1 MATLTGKTIANTY
14 KDLLQVS
21 NENDGVDETMRT
33 VSDGDGTNTALQLSN
48 AGVNINGTFEL
59 NGEALTVNASAINNM
74 ADIGSATGIIAV
86 NSGNVYG
93 RTLTAGTPVSITNAN
108 GTAGNPTITL
118 ASIASVSGSY
128 GPLTNFAVNDY
139 GQIVSATAVSTSVSI
154 PTIRATELV
163 AETLT
168 LSSNASIVGNLNVD
182 GTFIVDGIVSAG
194 SDVAVSGS
202 LYVTSNVSVTGNLK
216 SNFLYAVSAS
226 VDDLR
231 TGTLSF
237 NEVSVS
243 TFTVNQLA
251 IVSAATLAGVDLG
264 TKITALETSIGTT
277 NTLIA
282 ATSSALA
289 TSIGNSNTNI
299 TTNINA
305 ITSIN
310 TVLANTSSALATS
323 IGTANTRITSVSD
336 FAVSLSATMA
346 TSIANHLPL
355 AGGTL
360 SGSLS
365 FSGANPN
372 IIGGD
377 TDGVFSIT
385 ADTATDQGGN
395 IKLYGN
401 THASKSQDIEF
412 YGDSTV
418 QLVYDD
424 SASEW
429 DFQANTVK
437 TTTLAVSGNVSVT
450 GNVSAAYYYGDGS
463 NLTNLSTAPVS
474 VSVYTVNQLT
484 IVSAASLAGTDLG
497 TKIVALET
505 SIGNHLPLAGGT
517 LTGALQANSTI
528 TVGVDDT
535 GHDVKFFGDTAS
547 AYMLWDASTDDLIL
561 GGAAKLGVGETDPDT
576 EIHAH
581 SSSGGSAL
589 TLTGQ
594 SGYVNQVLF
603 GSTANPTHG
612 RVTYQWNTSNM
623 NFATGNSSDAK
634 MTIGSTEVV
643 VNEPSN
649 DIDFRVE
656 TDGVANMLFVDG
668 GNNTVGVGI
677 STVTSPNTMEIWAND
692 TGTGGVLFVNQYGTG
707 DPAIRFST
715 QATTYMVG
723 IDNSDS
729 DTFKIDYG
737 TTGVGGQTGFS
748 INTSGNVLIGTG
760 TMDANHD
767 LEIKRNGTVE
777 LGLRSADD
785 GASMINFGQ
794 DSDRLRGRIYYTS
807 GATEYMK
814 FAVNGN
820 SDRFQIGTS
829 EVVANE
835 DGNDIDFRVESDG
848 NANML
853 FVDAGNNQVAVG
865 TASPLTQFYVGQDNI
880 GGDVAMGV
888 FQTGNA
894 YGNTA
899 SSATLYLGATY
910 PTLPVAAA
918 ITSYHSRGAT
928 GNHVQDIAFLP
939 VNTGSARFEAM
950 RIDHAGYLGIGTA
963 TPTEK
968 LTVSGNIL
976 TTGDVKLSDASS
988 VNISTP
994 TLSGANNTE
1003 TGLTAQMLAGG
1014 AISAFDLVCI
1024 HTTNSEVVEADA
1036 STYATARA
1044 IGIAP
1049 AAISDT
1055 ATGTILLQGFIR
1067 NDSWSWTPGSALYL
1081 SETAGAMTH
1090 TPPSTDGAFVQVVG
1104 VALNSDVAY
1113 FNPSMD
1119 VIERA

>member
-33 VSDGDGTNTALQLSN
+33 VSDGDGTNTALMLSN

-139 GQIVSATAVSTSVSI
+139 GQIVSATAVSASVSI
-154 PTIRATELV
+154 PTVRANELI
-163 AETLT
+163 AQTLT
-168 LSSNASIVGNLNVD
+168 LSSNASIVGNLNAD
-182 GTFIVDGIVSAG
+182 GTFVVDGIVSAG
-194 SDVAVSGS
+194 SDVAVGGS

-216 SNFLYAVSAS
+216 SDFLYAVSAS

-282 ATSSALA
+282 ATSAALA

-310 TVLANTSSALATS
+310 TVLAATSAALATS

-336 FAVSLSATMA
+336 FAVALSATMA

-355 AGGTL
+355 SGGTL

-401 THASKSQDIEF
+401 THASKAQDIEF

-484 IVSAASLAGTDLG
+484 IVSAA
-497 TKIVALET
+497 
-505 SIGNHLPLAGGT
+505 T
-517 LTGALQANSTI
+517 LTGALESNSNI
-528 TVGVDDT
+528 TTTGDISGGTVNATSDTAAGDNAAIGYTATEGLILTGQGSTADLTVKNDADAVVFSVPTGTDDILFP
-535 GHDVKFFGDTAS
+535 DSAKAMFGDNS
-547 AYMLWDASTDDLIL
+547 ELSLWHD
-561 GGAAKLGVGETDPDT
+561 GGSNSIIND
-576 EIHAH
+576 
-581 SSSGGSAL
+581 SSSGGLILRANNMYALNLAGTEYMWTAASNGGMTVYYDNTNQLSTTSA
-589 TLTGQ
+589 G
-594 SGYVNQVLF
+594 VVIND
-603 GSTANPTHG
+603 TAAAA
-612 RVTYQWNTSNM
+612 V
-623 NFATGNSSDAK
+623 
-634 MTIGSTEVV
+634 
-643 VNEPSN
+643 
-649 DIDFRVE
+649 DFRVE
-656 TDGVANMLFVDG
+656 SDTNANMLFVDG
-668 GNNTVGVGI
+668 GNNNVG
-677 STVTSPNTMEIWAND
+677 
-692 TGTGGVLFVNQYGTG
+692 
-707 DPAIRFST
+707 
-715 QATTYMVG
+715 
-723 IDNSDS
+723 
-729 DTFKIDYG
+729 
-737 TTGVGGQTGFS
+737 
-748 INTSGNVLIGTG
+748 IGTG
-760 TMDANHD
+760 TPDSNHV
-767 LEIKRNGTVE
+767 LEIKAGNPEV
-777 LGLRSADD
+777 GLISADD
-785 GASMINFGQ
+785 GAAMINFG
-794 DSDRLRGRIYYTS
+794 DASARLRGRIYYS
-807 GATEYMK
+807 NASEYMK

-820 SDRFQIGTS
+820 LDRFQIGST

-835 DGNDIDFRVESDG
+835 DGNAIDFRVESDG

-853 FVDAGNNQVAVG
+853 FVDAGNNRVGIG
-865 TASPLTQFYVGQDNI
+865 TASPLTHLYAGQDNI
-880 GGDVAMGV
+880 GGDVAMGI

-899 SSATLYLGATY
+899 SSATIYLGATY
-910 PTLPVAAA
+910 PALANAAA
-918 ITSYHSRGAT
+918 ITSYHSRGTT

-939 VNTGSARFEAM
+939 VSTGSARFEAM

-963 TPTEK
+963 TPSE
-968 LTVSGNIL
+968 IL
-976 TTGDVKLSDASS
+976 HIYDTGGSDAEIILETSTAGTGARMHLRANNQAGSRYNTISS
-988 VNISTP
+988 EFGTTNVWRIGGTGSDNVIDFQIGSGFDTAASVKQAGFSIPDAKTIDISTP
-994 TLSGANNTE
+994 RLTGADHTC

-1014 AISAFDLVCI
+1014 TIAAFDLVCV
-1024 HTTNSEVVEADA
+1024 HTTTAEVIEADA
-1036 STYATARA
+1036 SAYATARV

-1067 NDSWSWTPGSALYL
+1067 DDSWSWTPGSTLYL

-1090 TPPSTDGAFVQVVG
+1090 TPPSTDGAFVNVVG
-1104 VALNSDVAY
+1104 VALTADVVY
-1113 FNPSMD
+1113 INPSMD